1 MPQGKSTPN
10 FRRRE
15 DESFRELQ
23 ELCRSVLEGAFPVF
37 QKGQTKACF
46 YPYIGMTHT
55 IRRKGETWVI
65 RISDHCRDA
74 PKPVLEAIVTI
85 LACKVMRKK
94 PSLKAVR
101 AYELFRKNPSV
112 ADAVRKRRLLKGQ
125 KRMAGQAGKY
135 HSLENIYRDLNRRY
149 FNNQIE
155 IERIGWGIRKSRSRL
170 GHYDPIHHTITLSP
184 ILDSPSVPGFVLSYI
199 VYHEMLH
206 SVFEGA
212 SGGGIRRHHPPE
224 LRRAEQAYPDFDRA
238 KRFLRSFC
246 HRPD

>member
-1 MPQGKSTPN
+1 MLHRESTSN
-10 FRRRE
+10 FSARE
-15 DESFRELQ
+15 EQSLREFQ
-23 ELCRSVLEGAFPVF
+23 ELCSSALKRAFPVF
-37 QKGQTKACF
+37 QRGEIKASF

-55 IRRKGETWVI
+55 IRRKGETWVV
-65 RISDHCRDA
+65 RISDHCRNA

-94 PSLKAVR
+94 PDLEAVR
-101 AYELFRKNPSV
+101 TYELFRKDASV
-112 ADAVRKRRLLKGQ
+112 ADAVRKRRLMKGQ
-125 KRMAGQAGKY
+125 KRMARQAGKY
-135 HSLENIYRDLNRRY
+135 HSLEDIYRDLNRRY

-170 GHYDPIHHTITLSP
+170 GHYDPIHHTITLSL

-212 SGGGIRRHHPPE
+212 PGGGVRKHHPPE
-224 LRRAEQAYPDFDRA
+224 LRRAEQTYPDFDRA

-246 HRPD
+246 RRSG